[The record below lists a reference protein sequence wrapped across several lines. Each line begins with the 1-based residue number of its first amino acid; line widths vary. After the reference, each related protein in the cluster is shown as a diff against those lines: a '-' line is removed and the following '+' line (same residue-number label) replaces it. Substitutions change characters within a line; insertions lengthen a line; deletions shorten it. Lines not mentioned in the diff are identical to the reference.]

1 MALSFNGKEVNSVK
15 FNNSDVNYVIKDG
28 KLVWANPNL

>member
-1 MALSFNGKEVNSVK
+1 MSLNFNGKEVNKVK
-15 FNNSDVNYVIKDG
+15 FNNAYVNYVIKDG